1 MARYTRRRLLG
12 LWSNRQAAT
21 STDQILTDQKHA
33 ESPNNQR
40 RPESNRPLPPDIQ
53 PLLPQ
58 QSKPVAHANAP
69 SSSNQLAITTNQPAS
84 VVSLPIIELPS
95 VREIVFSFDDGPS
108 TLVTAKILDIL
119 AKYQIRTIFFV
130 LGRKIDTKAGRNLM
144 VRAHQEGHLI
154 ANHTYS
160 HPNLT
165 QISAEGIRNELRR
178 TEELIGEYAAPGK
191 LMRPPYGALNQ
202 TVNQVL
208 EEEGYTAV
216 LWTLA
221 TLDWQYQNDEW
232 VNFTIEKLQNGPRYN
247 HVLMHDT
254 YRWTANNLEDF
265 IQQIQALPNTRIAP
279 FYR

>member
-1 MARYTRRRLLG
+1 MPRYTRRRFLG
-12 LWSNRQAAT
+12 LWTNRQAT
-21 STDQILTDQKHA
+21 SSIEQVSKEQKQA
-33 ESPNNQR
+33 KSPNNQQEQ
-40 RPESNRPLPPDIQ
+40 ESYRPLPPPIH
-53 PLLPQ
+53 PSLPQ
-58 QSKPVAHANAP
+58 QSNPAVHTHNAP
-69 SSSNQLAITTNQPAS
+69 HSLSQPNS
-84 VVSLPIIELPS
+84 VTLLPTVPQTG

-108 TLVTAKILDIL
+108 TLATAKILDIL
-119 AKYQIRTIFFV
+119 AQYQIRTIFFV
-130 LGRKIDTKAGRNLM
+130 LGRKIATKAGYDLM

-178 TEELIGEYAAPGK
+178 TEELIGGYAAPGK
-191 LMRPPYGALNQ
+191 LMRPPYGALNK
-202 TVNQVL
+202 TVRQIL

-221 TLDWQYQNDEW
+221 TLDWQYQNNEW
-232 VNFTIEKLQNGPRYN
+232 VNFTIEKLQNAPLHN

-254 YRWTANNLEDF
+254 YRWTADNLEQF
-265 IQQIQALPNTRIAP
+265 IQQVQALPNTRIVP